1 MRMALPLLPNRKKH
15 KRRTGVA
22 RQGRAIYGAGLTQ
35 VCKVDDRGR
44 EHDMD
49 QRIGSHSPDRT
60 RPVSKLDM
68 MRVNPMVND
77 VSKGTRVIMWSTSG
91 LDLALLILNERPSNV
106 IELFLLIMVSEQCS
120 AEGHHLPSLIRA
132 RDG

>member
-1 MRMALPLLPNRKKH
+1 
-15 KRRTGVA
+15 
-22 RQGRAIYGAGLTQ
+22 
-35 VCKVDDRGR
+35 
-44 EHDMD
+44 MD

-77 VSKGTRVIMWSTSG
+77 ASKGTRVIMWSTSG

-106 IELFLLIMVSEQCS
+106 ISQSYFF
-120 AEGHHLPSLIRA
+120 
-132 RDG
+132 